1 MAIKIRTVTYDDI
14 VKIADFRMKFLFE
27 VSGNEMTSTFREETI
42 EYLKRNINTNSVMC
56 YLAIEEDKIISTVI
70 LCIYDVIP
78 KELNDTG
85 KVGYIFSVYTL
96 KEYRG
101 QGLAKNLMR
110 RTIEVAKERG
120 VKEIFLNAEEKA
132 VPLYNSLGFEF
143 VDREMVLNITSETT
157 KVI

>member
-1 MAIKIRTVTYDDI
+1 MAIEIRVATYDDI
-14 VKIADFRMKFLFE
+14 VKIADFRMEFLFE
-27 VSGNEMTSTFREETI
+27 VSGHEMTSVFREETI
-42 EYLKRNINTNSVMC
+42 EYLKRSINNNSSIC
-56 YLAIEEDKIISTVI
+56 YLATEGEKIISTVI

-101 QGLAKNLMR
+101 RGLAKELMR
-110 RTIEVAKERG
+110 RTVEEATERG

-143 VDREMVLNITSETT
+143 VDREMVLRLIYH
-157 KVI
+157 